1 MINYGVRAGG
11 GIGDE
16 FPKISFLET
25 SNDYYIKTF
34 FYNMLFQIVIV
45 LVLGNIF
52 LGIIVDTFAEL
63 RDLKATF
70 ENDCFNVCFVCQ
82 LTREKA
88 SAKRVDFDEHI
99 KKDHLVWNYVNFI
112 IYLFINNYN
121 DFNQY
126 ELFAFDK
133 IRENDLGWIPIVE
146 DSGDS

>member
-16 FPKISFLET
+16 LPKISFLD
-25 SNDYYIKTF
+25 SSSDYYTKTF
-34 FYNMLFQIVIV
+34 FYNMIFQIIIV

-52 LGIIVDTFAEL
+52 LGVIVDTFKEL
-63 RDLKATF
+63 RDQKTKF
-70 ENDCFNVCFVCQ
+70 EKDCNDVCFVCQ

-88 SAKRVDFDEHI
+88 ASKLVDFDEHI
-99 KKDHLVWNYVNFI
+99 KKDHLVWNYVDFI

-126 ELFAFDK
+126 ELDAFNK
-133 IRENDLGWIPIVE
+133 IKETDLSWIPVE
-146 DSGDS
+146 ESTE

>member
-16 FPKISFLET
+16 FDKISFLAG
-25 SNDYYIKTF
+25 SSDYYLKTF
-34 FYNMLFQIVIV
+34 FYNMIFQIIIV

-52 LGIIVDTFAEL
+52 LGVIVDTFAEL
-63 RDLKATF
+63 RDKKAEF
-70 ENDCFNVCFVCQ
+70 ENDCNNVCYICQ

-88 SAKRVDFDEHI
+88 ASKLIDFDEHI
-99 KKDHLVWNYVNFI
+99 KKDHLVCNYVDFI

-126 ELFAFDK
+126 ELSAYEK
-133 IRENDLGWIPIVE
+133 IKENDLSWIPVDE
-146 DSGDS
+146 SSDS